1 MGFLSALLGLLSGRH
16 GSVCIVDFGHG
27 LAPSTGIYP
36 RELKPADLSI
46 ISGPKT
52 IPLLLTSDIG
62 FKHQTSPETRRKNH
76 RTVPSSQ
83 TTESRKELGDATRP
97 RGYHVRRAKVHR
109 SAGTLH

>member
-1 MGFLSALLGLLSGRH
+1 MGFLSALLGLISGRH

-36 RELKPADLSI
+36 RKLKPADLSI

-62 FKHQTSPETRRKNH
+62 FKHQTSPETRRI
-76 RTVPSSQ
+76 VPSSQ

-97 RGYHVRRAKVHR
+97 RGYLVRRAKVH
-109 SAGTLH
+109 